1 MTAIDR
7 NLLENYALLT
17 EARRLKKAGFISPER
32 FKEIK
37 LNLEIPKTQER
48 WIVRAGFFLLGI
60 LLYLSIHGLL
70 ALFVVPISLAID
82 IEDNIQ
88 MILFA
93 LIGLALTE
101 VLVRQNY
108 YRFGLDGAFILLS
121 QIAVFAAVG
130 TLTESAPGVFLA
142 MAIFGCMGCM
152 RYVNVFLAVIS
163 VIGISGFFASIII
176 QYEIIPTAFLP
187 FVMFLIAVGLFF
199 ASRKMSEDKSLF
211 LYADAI
217 LAVRIFAYILGYLSL
232 NYLVVREMSQELMGF
247 RVQPGKDIPLALL
260 FYAATIVIPAAYL
273 VLGIKKR
280 DRALF
285 NVGILAAAFSIFTI
299 RFYHGILPIE
309 IALTIGGIL
318 LFGATYFFIRK
329 IRENDTGLTFK
340 PDRYADSE
348 ALVLAQAA
356 IVNSHSQIRTVS
368 TPESPMTHGGGGFSG
383 GGAGESY

>member
-32 FKEIK
+32 FVEIK
-37 LNLEIPKTQER
+37 SNLEVPKTQES
-48 WIVRAGFFLLGI
+48 WLVRAGFFLLGI
-60 LLYLSIHGLL
+60 LLYLSIHGVL
-70 ALFVVPISLAID
+70 ALFVVPISLAVG

-88 MILFA
+88 MILLA
-93 LIGLALTE
+93 LIGLVLTE

-108 YRFGLDGAFILLS
+108 YRFGLDGAFIFCS
-121 QIAVFAAVG
+121 QIGVYAAVG

-142 MAIFGCMGCM
+142 MAVFSRVGCM
-152 RYVNVFLAVIS
+152 RYVSVFLAVIS
-163 VIGISGFFASIII
+163 VIGISGFFASLIIE
-176 QYEIIPTAFLP
+176 YEIIPTAFLP

-232 NYLVVREMSQELMGF
+232 NYLVVRQLSEVLMDVHVG
-247 RVQPGKDIPLALL
+247 PGQDIPLAIV
-260 FYAATIVIPAAYL
+260 FYAATVTMPILYL
-273 VLGIKKR
+273 IYGIRKR

-285 NVGILAAAFSIFTI
+285 NIGILAAAFSIFTI
-299 RFYHGILPIE
+299 RFYNSILPIE

-340 PDRYADSE
+340 PDRYTDSE
-348 ALVLAQAA
+348 ALALAQAA
-356 IVNSHSQIRTVS
+356 IVNSHSHIRTVT
-368 TPESPMTHGGGGFSG
+368 TPDSSMPYGGGGFSG
-383 GGAGESY
+383 GGSGESY